1 MKFARYFSKHRIAA
15 WAMICAVFLLSAAAC
30 AAPPVEGGAD
40 IQNRIETDYIAA
52 DPPSEDLT
60 GVYRAAADSVVT
72 VEVSNS
78 SSGET
83 IRGSGF
89 VVDDENGFILTSS
102 SLIFRVNTSR
112 RELSVTFADGNSAE
126 AELYGYCAEASFGLY
141 HPESSIAADPPTTN
155 VDIAVLSVET
165 QDGAYTSLSGQQC
178 ELPQALTFADSDALT
193 YGEDCLLIGGL
204 ESDDGFLSGAVS
216 AGIISKPF
224 NTHSVAFANTNGDL
238 NMFDGSFRYLIQ
250 TSIQTNDGNEGA
262 PLLNA
267 DGKAVGMI
275 NRRPERAENYAL
287 NGVYGVSF
295 ATPSSEIRS
304 ILESADVAIDYEDEV
319 ETSGT
324 RESIIQNADDLREAS
339 HSVARILMNKTG
351 VYIGTLY
358 NYIGSSDYF
367 VIPGGETVVFSGS
380 ELRTDETSTAAQR
393 VAAENLDKT
402 VKIIVYFDHIGEQPA
417 IGIAEGSGFL
427 VDTDGTVLTN
437 LHVLNKLAEL
447 NQSETGHANSTV
459 DLEGISVYCAFE
471 RGVNGR
477 EEFILLP
484 MEIVAYQAQGDLA
497 ALRFVNKIYTDT
509 GSGTLVDG
517 FTDVCEFRTDL
528 PQRGEPVYAIG
539 NGVAYGVAISDGIVS
554 APNFSAYR
562 EEYGYDMIQTD
573 CPINGGNSGGP
584 LLDKDGRVVGIN
596 TLGLGGEYENV
607 NWAIPSSYAKTFLE
621 AVLQNREGNGVV
633 FV

>member
-1 MKFARYFSKHRIAA
+1 M
-15 WAMICAVFLLSAAAC
+15 
-30 AAPPVEGGAD
+30 
-40 IQNRIETDYIAA
+40 
-52 DPPSEDLT
+52 
-60 GVYRAAADSVVT
+60 
-72 VEVSNS
+72 
-78 SSGET
+78 
-83 IRGSGF
+83 
-89 VVDDENGFILTSS
+89 
-102 SLIFRVNTSR
+102 
-112 RELSVTFADGNSAE
+112 
-126 AELYGYCAEASFGLY
+126 
-141 HPESSIAADPPTTN
+141 
-155 VDIAVLSVET
+155 
-165 QDGAYTSLSGQQC
+165 
-178 ELPQALTFADSDALT
+178 
-193 YGEDCLLIGGL
+193 
-204 ESDDGFLSGAVS
+204 
-216 AGIISKPF
+216 
-224 NTHSVAFANTNGDL
+224 
-238 NMFDGSFRYLIQ
+238 
-250 TSIQTNDGNEGA
+250 NE
-262 PLLNA
+262 
-267 DGKAVGMI
+267 
-275 NRRPERAENYAL
+275 
-287 NGVYGVSF
+287 
-295 ATPSSEIRS
+295 
-304 ILESADVAIDYEDEV
+304 
-319 ETSGT
+319 
-324 RESIIQNADDLREAS
+324 
-339 HSVARILMNKTG
+339 TG

-380 ELRTDETSTAAQR
+380 KLRTDETSTAAQR

-402 VKIIVYFDHIGEQPA
+402 VKIIVYFDHIGDQPA

-427 VDTDGTVLTN
+427 VDADGTVLTN

-471 RGVNGR
+471 RGVNGQ

-554 APNFSAYR
+554 GPNFSAYR

-584 LLDKDGRVVGIN
+584 LLDKDSRVVGIN